1 MIHRLLVLALALCA
15 LFCATLN
22 AAEPVDERYRLQ
34 QIRLLSQATLSDFY
48 LLYGVDQDPA
58 LVNAMQRR
66 MQAVS
71 ALFAALNQPPARDSQ
86 AQIAQLEAHW
96 QAYAQRLAQLNDALQ
111 RHVSLS
117 PRDITELLG
126 LNQQL
131 LERCDALTSPSPAS
145 DRNPL
150 NQQLSLQLQNLSSH
164 YIAYSIGANSL
175 GGDETEIDQLTREF
189 SAQLNE
195 LQALAGSHPQNQA
208 ILANIQRKWRFIE
221 APLQHY
227 NRQTTVPFLVNQYA
241 GRIIELLA
249 QLQGSAADSSQ
260 VKPTGAQNPVQL

>member
-15 LFCATLN
+15 LFCASLN
-22 AAEPVDERYRLQ
+22 AAEPVNERYQLQ

-58 LVNAMQRR
+58 QVKTMQQR

-71 ALFAALNQPPARDSQ
+71 TLFVALNQPPARGSQ

-111 RHVSLS
+111 RHVSIS
-117 PRDITELLG
+117 PRDITELFG

-131 LERCDALTSPSPAS
+131 LERCDALTRQSPAS
-145 DRNPL
+145 DRDPL

-175 GGDETEIDQLTREF
+175 GGDETEIDQLTRAF

-195 LQALAGSHPQNQA
+195 LQRLAGNQPQNQA

-227 NRQTTVPFLVNQYA
+227 NRQASVPFLVNQYA

-249 QLQGSAADSSQ
+249 QLQSTATDS
-260 VKPTGAQNPVQL
+260 NPVQL

>member
-15 LFCATLN
+15 LFCASLN
-22 AAEPVDERYRLQ
+22 AAEPVNERYQLQ

-58 LVNAMQRR
+58 QVNAMQQR

-71 ALFAALNQPPARDSQ
+71 ALFAALNPPAARDSQ
-86 AQIAQLEAHW
+86 TQLAQLEAHW
-96 QAYAQRLAQLNDALQ
+96 RAYAQRLTELNEALQ
-111 RHVSLS
+111 RHVSIS

-131 LERCDALTSPSPAS
+131 LERCDALTRQLPAT
-145 DRNPL
+145 DHDPL

-175 GGDETEIDQLTREF
+175 GGDTIEIDQLTRAF
-189 SAQLNE
+189 SAQLHE
-195 LQALAGSHPQNQA
+195 LQTLAGSRPHNRA

-227 NRQTTVPFLVNQYA
+227 NRQANVPFLVNQYA

-249 QLQGSAADSSQ
+249 QLQSPVADS
-260 VKPTGAQNPVQL
+260 NPVQL